1 MTDVPLI
8 AISSP
13 KVGAGKTTL
22 AFNLIAALLRDGY
35 RVGVYSQSAEDF
47 LQKRSALIQNNPTMK
62 MPENITKENLLAQNY
77 GDVTAVVA
85 DIQTEQ
91 NKDFIPVFSRAHT
104 LITIVQNSD
113 DILWQPSDSYL
124 NLVWN
129 VKKHQAAAGIK
140 YLNWVVVENK
150 VVSEDDELSNQ
161 LVLQSRRFGF
171 RPAPALEQRKA
182 YTHIAEGYGAA
193 DLIGA
198 KTINM
203 SMADVYARR
212 ELLVLAD
219 FVWQQK

>member
-1 MTDVPLI
+1 MSAVPLI

-13 KVGAGKTTL
+13 KVGVGKTTL
-22 AFNLIAALLRDGY
+22 TFNLVAALLRDGY
-35 RVGVYSQSAEDF
+35 KVGVYSQNAEDF
-47 LQKRSALIQNNPTMK
+47 LQKRSVLIPNNPTMK
-62 MPENITKENLLAQNY
+62 MPENITKENLLAENY
-77 GDVTAVVA
+77 GDATAVVV
-85 DIQTEQ
+85 DVQTEQ
-91 NKDFIPVFSRAHT
+91 NQDFISVFSRAHT
-104 LITIVQNSD
+104 LITIVQSPD

-150 VVSEDDELSNQ
+150 VLAENDKLSRQ
-161 LVLQSRRFGF
+161 LAQQSRRFGF
-171 RPAPALEQRKA
+171 RTAPALENRKA
-182 YTHIAEGYGAA
+182 YTHVTEGYGAA

-198 KTINM
+198 QTINM

-219 FVWQQK
+219 FLWQHK

>member
-1 MTDVPLI
+1 M
-8 AISSP
+8 
-13 KVGAGKTTL
+13 
-22 AFNLIAALLRDGY
+22 
-35 RVGVYSQSAEDF
+35 
-47 LQKRSALIQNNPTMK
+47 
-62 MPENITKENLLAQNY
+62 
-77 GDVTAVVA
+77 
-85 DIQTEQ
+85 
-91 NKDFIPVFSRAHT
+91 
-104 LITIVQNSD
+104 QNSD

-150 VVSEDDELSNQ
+150 VVSENDELSNQ
-161 LVLQSRRFGF
+161 LVQQSRRFGF
-171 RPAPALEQRKA
+171 RPAPALKQRKA

-193 DLIGA
+193 DLIDA